1 MDLQKIFNDQCME
14 KAIDNK
20 NEDGIKNLIEILQKQ
35 LSVDENVSMEN
46 RIETNIIYPLINL
59 LITRDMSKDDK
70 NKLLDILKSWNS
82 LKEEMEKKNENVSK
96 NESVLKNESETNRVK
111 CPLPSC
117 GCYRASKEAMKKH
130 LGILEG
136 QEGKGNCQ
144 SSYHNKTKVKKCYK
158 QDGNKFHLVSGI
170 LENIDRELNQLFK

>member
-1 MDLQKIFNDQCME
+1 MDLQKIFNDDCME
-14 KAIDNK
+14 KAINNK

-82 LKEEMEKKNENVSK
+82 LKEEMEIKNK
-96 NESVLKNESETNRVK
+96 NVLKNENKTNRVK

-158 QDGNKFHLVSGI
+158 QDGNKFHRVSDI
-170 LENIDRELNQLFK
+170 LENIDRELNKLFN

>member
-96 NESVLKNESETNRVK
+96 NENESNRVK

-117 GCYRASKEAMKKH
+117 GCYRASKKAMKKH

-136 QEGKGNCQ
+136 QEGEGNCQ

-158 QDGNKFHLVSGI
+158 QDGNKFHLVSDI
-170 LENIDRELNQLFK
+170 LENIDRELNKLFN